1 MYLSKLSDEE
11 KGAFFRLACHLIA
24 HDGVEP
30 QEHAL
35 LAGAVGEMGLRRA
48 IAPDQVDVRAEC
60 ALFRSPESRKIA
72 AVELMM
78 LALADRSFQ
87 RGEQRLIHRIL
98 GDFGFSPTELDS
110 LLKWADRWFEVYNAA
125 DEFVGA
131 RLKGSGRL

>member
-1 MYLSKLSDEE
+1 MYLAKLSPEE

-24 HDGVEP
+24 HDGIEP

-35 LAGAVGEMGLRRA
+35 LSGAVGEMGLRGA
-48 IAPDQVDVRAEC
+48 VAPDNVDVRTEC
-60 ALFRSPESRKIA
+60 AIFRSAQSRKIA

-78 LALADRSFQ
+78 LALADRRFQ

-98 GDFGFSPTELDS
+98 GDFGFSPAELDS

-131 RLKGSGRL
+131 KVKGSGRL

>member
-1 MYLSKLSDEE
+1 MYLSKLSDDE

-35 LAGAVGEMGLRRA
+35 LAGAVGEMGLRGAVPPRQ
-48 IAPDQVDVRAEC
+48 IDVEAEC
-60 ALFRSPESRKIA
+60 AIFHTTASRKIA
-72 AVELMM
+72 AIELMM
-78 LALADRSFQ
+78 LALADRRFQ

-98 GDFGFSPTELDS
+98 GDFGFAGGELDE

-125 DEFVGA
+125 DDYIGA
-131 RLKGSGRL
+131 AVQKR

>member
-1 MYLSKLSDEE
+1 MYLSKLSDQE

-35 LAGAVGEMGLRRA
+35 LSGAVGEMQLRGA
-48 IAPDQVDVRAEC
+48 VAPANVDIRTEC
-60 ALFRSPESRKIA
+60 QLFKSVESRKIA

-78 LALADRSFQ
+78 LALADRRFQ
-87 RGEQRLIHRIL
+87 RGEQRLINRIL
-98 GDFGFSPTELDS
+98 GDFGFTPNELDG

-131 RLKGSGRL
+131 RVKGSGRL